1 MPLPRPPPSSCRAS
15 SWLRWPALPAPL
27 TQPRHRY
34 ERHRTFNSRLAA
46 PSYEDKDYVATI
58 AHEFFEKVAQ
68 KVLRS
73 AEVEYIEVFPT
84 MRPPSEQPAAGFPSW
99 EEEWASGA
107 HCDLQLT
114 RSDWDA
120 TPRRDQLM
128 MWLWLSDAKPDGGAM
143 RILPGSHLKI
153 VDHWYYFS
161 ISYRS
166 PNSSSFVCA
175 FLTAKC

>member
-1 MPLPRPPPSSCRAS
+1 MF
-15 SWLRWPALPAPL
+15 
-27 TQPRHRY
+27 
-34 ERHRTFNSRLAA
+34 ESRL
-46 PSYEDKDYVATI
+46 SHT
-58 AHEFFEKVAQ
+58 
-68 KVLRS
+68 
-73 AEVEYIEVFPT
+73 
-84 MRPPSEQPAAGFPSW
+84 

-153 VDHWYYFS
+153 VDHWYHFS

-166 PNSSSFVCA
+166 PNSSSFVSFCA